1 MLKNKIIFFFLFLFP
16 SFGFANPAIAPYV
29 LDGEFALFVPVL
41 KTGSGDL
48 LQLIKKFTG
57 AEYEKSISL
66 LRARLRDRLGVSIL
80 NPHEAASIG
89 IDADGAV
96 AYVHLAPKKGYMVFT
111 IKNKSLLTSYLDR
124 LPIPMPYR
132 IEGNFIIFSASPE
145 ILEFYRFKGL
155 QNTSEFK
162 QIAKALSF
170 RWDQNFVWMTADYL
184 NERKSFL
191 KSYTF
196 PEGDRIGGIFSINY
210 DNITLDLYTVYKDP
224 QVQSALR
231 KSMVPYKTQKIN
243 FLDYEEGTA
252 ALIGQTYVDLSAFT
266 DAIIAIDKADELGL
280 KNLLN
285 KFEQAG
291 INLKDDFFR
300 YIGGRNSYIVRT
312 FDIQTKDINATF
324 ISPVIRQDKVEQFF
338 INIVN
343 LARKNGKKIKGK
355 SLFTR
360 NFYGWDT
367 GDFVVWFGLAEGH
380 AIITTSE
387 DSLNKLVHNIYENKK
402 GFLSQVPLA
411 FQRISKAIYGGRFYI
426 NTTQVLQTVRSPF
439 FPLPYDFMVALE
451 SVEWYFYLEE
461 VDAKI
466 GRHDSI
472 AINFFKK

>member
-1 MLKNKIIFFFLFLFP
+1 MSKNKIIFFFLLFFP
-16 SFGFANPAIAPYV
+16 GFGFANPEIAPYV
-29 LDGEFALFVPVL
+29 LDGELALFVPVL

-80 NPHEAASIG
+80 NPHGAASIG
-89 IDADGAV
+89 IDENGAV
-96 AYVHLAPKKGYMVFT
+96 AYVHLAPKKGYMIFT
-111 IKNKSLLTSYLDR
+111 IKNKNLLTSYLDR
-124 LPIPMPYR
+124 LPVPMPYR

-170 RWDQNFVWMTADYL
+170 RWDQNFVWMTANYL
-184 NERKSFL
+184 NERKSSL
-191 KSYTF
+191 KLHPF

-210 DNITLDLYTVYKDP
+210 DDITLDLYTVYKDP

-231 KSMVPYKTQKIN
+231 KSMVPYKTQRIN
-243 FLDYEEGTA
+243 FLDYEDGTA
-252 ALIGQTYVDLSAFT
+252 ALIGQTYLDTSAFI
-266 DAIIAIDKADELGL
+266 DAIGAIDKADELGV

-291 INLKDDFFR
+291 INLKDGFFR
-300 YIGGRNSYIVRT
+300 YMGGRNSYIVRA
-312 FDIQTKDINATF
+312 FDIQTKNIDVTL
-324 ISPVIRQDKVEQFF
+324 ISPVVSQDKVEQFF
-338 INIVN
+338 VNTVN
-343 LARKNGKKIKGK
+343 LAHKNGKKIKGK

-387 DSLNKLVHNIYENKK
+387 DSLNKLVHNIYENRK
-402 GFLSQVPLA
+402 GFLSQVPPA
-411 FQRISKAIYGGRFYI
+411 FQRISKTIYGGRFYI
-426 NTTQVLQTVRSPF
+426 NAAQVLQTVRSPF

-451 SVEWYFYLEE
+451 SIEWYFYLEE

-472 AINFFKK
+472 SINFFKK